1 MGVSQ
6 PNLGVLFNIS
16 FIVLGVVVASFG
28 EITFVLIGFIYQCA
42 GIAFESTRLVLIQKL
57 LNGDE
62 YKMDP
67 LVSLYYYAPV
77 CAVMNTAIALVME
90 IPYITKDEISAVGL
104 PILFANALVAFL
116 LNVSAVF
123 LVRVAFA
130 TFTSSDGVLTCSDWQ
145 NILSCYGPLWY
156 LQRYPPS
163 YRLDAHLGYPSY
175 RPAMVWLHDSR
186 RWLGVL

>member
-16 FIVLGVVVASFG
+16 FIVLGVVIASFG

-42 GIAFESTRLVLIQKL
+42 GIAFESTRLVLVQKL
-57 LNGDE
+57 LNGAE

-90 IPYITKDEISAVGL
+90 VPYITKAEVLAVGL
-104 PILFANALVAFL
+104 PILLANALVAFL

-123 LVRVAFA
+123 LVRA
-130 TFTSSDGVLTCSDWQ
+130 TFTNFMSSNGVLT
-145 NILSCYGPLWY
+145 LFRLAKHPRLLW
-156 LQRYPPS
+156 RS
-163 YRLDAHLGYPSY
+163 VAS
-175 RPAMVWLHDSR
+175 
-186 RWLGVL
+186 